1 MGTTTTTTTTPTT
14 TTTTTPTTTTT
25 TTLPVTTTKGNAV
38 VEMDQPRPRLQLE
51 TEMNLAERFQ
61 PKDKSVLK
69 PVLIGAGALT
79 GLAAIAAAAMLAKK
93 RKIEPGKKKVDV
105 KMTPPEKKPKKSE
118 NTPNFIDSCTSTTP
132 AYAK

>member
-1 MGTTTTTTTTPTT
+1 
-14 TTTTTPTTTTT
+14 
-25 TTLPVTTTKGNAV
+25 
-38 VEMDQPRPRLQLE
+38 
-51 TEMNLAERFQ
+51 MNLAERFQ

-105 KMTPPEKKPKKSE
+105 EMTPPEKKPKKPESTPLKDGSAP
-118 NTPNFIDSCTSTTP
+118 NTNKDGSKPQTKNDEGTISDSKKS
-132 AYAK
+132 